1 MATCDEANFIEI
13 IVANERIQAWLD
25 VLKTSKERMRI
36 KESLSQLATSVS
48 NSEAYAEEAT
58 SLNVIA
64 TLTSLLKTHHS
75 DELLLDSIS
84 NAIAACS
91 GPMACK
97 GRLQFYTFP
106 SFSNNNNN
114 SISVTIQEGALG
126 QGVGAKVWS
135 AALVLCQELTDHPSQ
150 LVQGKQVL
158 ELGSGCGVCG
168 ILAAQLGAERVVL
181 TDYADD
187 VLELLKKC
195 MHLNSSEEKEED
207 AVDIGND
214 IDILEDWD
222 PEDGST
228 CSDEGEL
235 FGERGGGAERTDRD
249 DNDDTVSTQKQKQQQ
264 PWEIDNME
272 VRFLDWNQS
281 LHNSDSSNG
290 GGLDGVATGTIAPP
304 LLSTS
309 SSLFDVIIG
318 SEVIYERSMADS
330 LPATILNLLK
340 PGGLVLLCCAV
351 RDQGIFDVTLE
362 NCRKG
367 GLRVG
372 SVQVTLGGGGEG
384 GRGGSR
390 GGLGRGE
397 SEYEGG
403 VLMIGMD
410 WEGSPCS
417 QWHRDDLFAS
427 GETERRRRESGSDG
441 N

>member
-1 MATCDEANFIEI
+1 MATCDEADFIEI
-13 IVANERIQAWLD
+13 IVANERIQGWLD
-25 VLKTSKERMRI
+25 VLKSSKDTMRI
-36 KESLSQLATSVS
+36 KECLSQLATSVS

-58 SLNVIA
+58 SMNVIA
-64 TLTSLLKTHHS
+64 TLTSLLKTQHS
-75 DELLLDSIS
+75 DEILLDSIS

-97 GRLQFYTFP
+97 GRLQSYIFP
-106 SFSNNNNN
+106 SNNNI
-114 SISVTIQEGALG
+114 ISVTIQEGALG

-135 AALVLCQELTDHPSQ
+135 AALVLCQELADHPSQ

-168 ILAAQLGAERVVL
+168 IVAAHLGAERVVL
-181 TDYADD
+181 TDYGDD
-187 VLELLKKC
+187 VLQLLRQC
-195 MHLNSSEEKEED
+195 MHLNSCEKKEREKED
-207 AVDIGND
+207 TDIGN
-214 IDILEDWD
+214 IVNNMEDWD
-222 PEDGST
+222 PEDAST
-228 CSDEGEL
+228 CSDEAEL
-235 FGERGGGAERTDRD
+235 FGERGGGAEQRNSD
-249 DNDDTVSTQKQKQQQ
+249 DDDGGGGGGGGTVSTQKQQQQ

-272 VRFLDWNQS
+272 VRFLDWNQA
-281 LHNSDSSNG
+281 LHNGDSSNG
-290 GGLDGVATGTIAPP
+290 GGLDGVATGTIAPA
-304 LLSTS
+304 LLSL
-309 SSLFDVIIG
+309 SLFDIIIG

-330 LPATILNLLK
+330 LPATIFNLLK
-340 PGGLVLLCCAV
+340 PGGMVLLCCAV

-372 SVQVTLGGGGEG
+372 SVQVTMGGGGDG

-410 WEGSPCS
+410 WEGCPCGG
-417 QWHRDDLFAS
+417 WHRDDLFV
-427 GETERRRRESGSDG
+427 
-441 N
+441 